1 MIRRHFAL
9 FIFLRLLQG
18 RMAGGQPLLQEGTHL
33 SRIPLGTVPL
43 GDHHSLTGSGQIPAV
58 AVLLHLV
65 KIRIGMKYALAVF
78 HQLRLHT
85 VIHQ

>member
-1 MIRRHFAL
+1 MFL
-9 FIFLRLLQG
+9 FVLLRLLQG
-18 RMAGGQPLLQEGTHL
+18 SPAGRQPLLQEGPHP
-33 SRIPLGTVPL
+33 RRVPLGTVPL

-78 HQLRLHT
+78 HQFRLHT